1 MTRVLLG
8 LFVALV
14 FSSAVAAGKVSRAQ
28 FTTGIIDREP
38 VDQIITMSTERSE
51 IKYFTELSDMQGENV
66 THQWVYKNQIMFE
79 ISFNVDGPRW
89 RVWSSMSLQPGW
101 TGTWFVNTIDENRTT
116 LSSLSFQY
124 R

>member
-101 TGTWFVNTIDENRTT
+101 TGTWFVNTIDEHRTT